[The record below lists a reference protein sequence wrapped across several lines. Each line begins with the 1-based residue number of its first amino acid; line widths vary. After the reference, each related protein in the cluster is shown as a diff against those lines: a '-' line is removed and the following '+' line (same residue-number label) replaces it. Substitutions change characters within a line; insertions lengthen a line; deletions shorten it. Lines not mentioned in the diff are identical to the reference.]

1 MRDLNKIKE
10 KVVIR
15 LDNQQVAFGIVGFIL
30 VSVVTFTAGVMVGK
44 QMAPLDGDAIASDDD
59 MSLKSHKE
67 FKSRNEHLTRVSMTT
82 TAVNEELL
90 TPPAKATA
98 SQAANA
104 AMIETH
110 RQLAAMRAR
119 GVARSLGPVG
129 VVKATDTAPI
139 QNPEHIVNRDPVRER
154 QAMQAAPTNP
164 TSFALQVSAFSQP
177 GPATVMA
184 EELQKSGHKA
194 RIRQVGSPN
203 GTNTYSVE
211 VGQFADARKATH
223 FQRTFERHSG
233 YPTLL
238 VPIR

>member
-15 LDNQQVAFGIVGFIL
+15 LDNQQVALGIVGFIM

-44 QMAPLDGDAIASDDD
+44 QMAPQDGDAMASDDEV
-59 MSLKSHKE
+59 SLKSHKE
-67 FKSRNEHLTRVSMTT
+67 FKSRNEHLTRVSMST

-90 TPPAKATA
+90 APPADADA

-110 RQLAAMRAR
+110 RQLAALRAR
-119 GVARSLGPVG
+119 GVARSLGPVS
-129 VVKATDTAPI
+129 VVKPAAPAPV
-139 QNPEHIVNRDPVRER
+139 QAPEHVVQRDPVRER
-154 QAMQAAPTNP
+154 SAMQAAPASP

-194 RIRQVGSPN
+194 RIRQVGSPT
-203 GTNTYSVE
+203 GTSTYSVE

-223 FQRTFERHSG
+223 FQRNFERNSG

-238 VPIR
+238 VPVR

>member
-1 MRDLNKIKE
+1 MRDLSKIKE

-15 LDNQQVAFGIVGFIL
+15 LDNQQVAFGILGFIM
-30 VSVVTFTAGVMVGK
+30 VSVITFTAGVLVGK
-44 QMAPLDGDAIASDDD
+44 EMAPNDGEVAA
-59 MSLKSHKE
+59 MGEETSLKSHKE
-67 FKSRNEHLTRVSMTT
+67 FRSRNEHLTRVDMST

-90 TPPAKATA
+90 TPPAAATA

-129 VVKATDTAPI
+129 VVKADKPAPAQAPEHLVQRNPAKERGAMQTAPS
-139 QNPEHIVNRDPVRER
+139 
-154 QAMQAAPTNP
+154 NP

-194 RIRQVGSPN
+194 RIRQLGSPT
-203 GTNTYSVE
+203 GAETYSVE

-223 FQRTFERHSG
+223 FQRSFERSSG
-233 YPTLL
+233 YPTIL

>member
-1 MRDLNKIKE
+1 MRDLSKIKE

-15 LDNQQVAFGIVGFIL
+15 LDNQQVAFGILGFIM
-30 VSVVTFTAGVMVGK
+30 VSVITFTAGVLVGK
-44 QMAPLDGDAIASDDD
+44 EMAPSDAEIASEDQA
-59 MSLKSHKE
+59 SLKSHKE
-67 FKSRNEHLTRVSMTT
+67 FRNRNEHLTRVTMST

-90 TPPAKATA
+90 TPPAEAEA

-129 VVKATDTAPI
+129 VVKPSTPAPT
-139 QNPEHIVNRDPVRER
+139 QSPEHLVNRNPAKER
-154 QAMQAAPTNP
+154 SAMQAAPANP
-164 TSFALQVSAFSQP
+164 TGFALQVSAFSQP

-194 RIRQVGSPN
+194 RIRQVGTATGAS
-203 GTNTYSVE
+203 TYSVE

-223 FQRTFERHSG
+223 FQRNFERSSG
-233 YPTLL
+233 YPTIL
-238 VPIR
+238 VPVR